1 MSVLQWEC
9 KAQTDKKYQLGRIQ
23 VSCEGYDYPDDP
35 YILRGS
41 CGVSEGVVVW
51 LGMWVGRAGRAP
63 TGKIGPLLVNPCFPL
78 RAANGRGQTIYTGY
92 GREHTELV

>member
-1 MSVLQWEC
+1 MMPLLEEAAVVVERGLDLFSGVFLSPRVSSMSVLQWEC

-41 CGVSEGVVVW
+41 CGVSEGVFVC
-51 LGMWVGRAGRAP
+51 GHAS
-63 TGKIGPLLVNPCFPL
+63 
-78 RAANGRGQTIYTGY
+78 Q
-92 GREHTELV
+92 